1 MLVWKLFLI
10 ILFATEHCLSVTLP
24 KTKDE
29 KDVEMS
35 GNTRPKTKDKKDVE
49 MSGNKTV
56 KIDLIKE
63 KSINPVVEFEDKT
76 RESMDDY
83 ERITSYVIFY
93 LSRMILSTWS

>member
-35 GNTRPKTKDKKDVE
+35 GNIMPKTKDKKDVE

-56 KIDLIKE
+56 EIDLIKE
-63 KSINPVVEFEDKT
+63 KSINPVVT
-76 RESMDDY
+76 REGMNY
-83 ERITSYVIFY
+83 ERISLFSI
-93 LSRMILSTWS
+93 

>member
-29 KDVEMS
+29 KDVEI
-35 GNTRPKTKDKKDVE
+35 
-49 MSGNKTV
+49 SGNKTV
-56 KIDLIKE
+56 EIDLIKE
-63 KSINPVVEFEDKT
+63 KSINPVVT

-83 ERITSYVIFY
+83 ERISSYVIFY
-93 LSRMILSTWS
+93 LSRMILNTWSFNNTNSKT

>member
-24 KTKDE
+24 KTKAE

-49 MSGNKTV
+49 MSGHKTI

-63 KSINPVVEFEDKT
+63 KSINPVVTLEG
-76 RESMDDY
+76 MDDY
-83 ERITSYVIFY
+83 ERYHHILFS
-93 LSRMILSTWS
+93 MILKIVRHRI